1 MKEKIKKQKNERNKE
16 TKKQKNERK
25 KERKKETT
33 ENKETEGERRKKQD
47 KYKVM
52 ILHQNDVKERKNWK
66 RHIVISEWLCSTFS
80 LVKIYN
86 KSEKQKYILKTERK
100 K

>member
-52 ILHQNDVKERKNWK
+52 ILHQNDVKERKN
-66 RHIVISEWLCSTFS
+66 
-80 LVKIYN
+80 
-86 KSEKQKYILKTERK
+86 
-100 K
+100 